1 MSSKKPRDA
10 RTSIESP
17 QADVVEGRPA
27 WQLERSF
34 PHLTSQRAIGQ
45 DSRMQ
50 RRTQFPL
57 MPTAGEH
64 ELLEILWRLGEGTID
79 DILKGS
85 GESPP
90 PNYKTVQ
97 TLLRI
102 MENKSLV
109 THRLQGRAFVYTA
122 QVRRDQVNRISI
134 RAMLQRHFGGS
145 RTEFLVNLLDDERID
160 AAELKQL
167 EELIRRHRNEKQ
179 LGRQAKNPET

>member
-1 MSSKKPRDA
+1 MPVLGDGHSGICKFESGRRPMSTLDVPRALIQDLRMPTHA
-10 RTSIESP
+10 RR
-17 QADVVEGRPA
+17 Q
-27 WQLERSF
+27 
-34 PHLTSQRAIGQ
+34 
-45 DSRMQ
+45 
-50 RRTQFPL
+50 L

-79 DILKGS
+79 DILKPS
-85 GESPP
+85 GETPP

-179 LGRQAKNPET
+179 LGRQAKNP

>member
-1 MSSKKPRDA
+1 
-10 RTSIESP
+10 
-17 QADVVEGRPA
+17 
-27 WQLERSF
+27 
-34 PHLTSQRAIGQ
+34 
-45 DSRMQ
+45 
-50 RRTQFPL
+50 

-85 GESPP
+85 GEIPP

-102 MENKSLV
+102 MESKRLV
-109 THRLQGRAFVYTA
+109 THRLQGRAFVFKA
-122 QVRRDQVNRISI
+122 QVRREQVNRISI

-145 RTEFLVNLLDDERID
+145 RTELLVNLLDDERID

-179 LGRQAKNPET
+179 LGHQAKNPDA